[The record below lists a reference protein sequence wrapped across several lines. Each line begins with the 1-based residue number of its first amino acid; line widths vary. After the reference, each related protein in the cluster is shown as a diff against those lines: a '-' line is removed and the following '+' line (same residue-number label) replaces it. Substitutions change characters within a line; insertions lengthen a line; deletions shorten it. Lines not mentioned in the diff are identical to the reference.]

1 MTAWVRGLG
10 RGSGSKLGML
20 DLVMVLVL
28 AEGLDSNLAVM
39 WGSMLVPELGNLG
52 PMSGSARANLVVL
65 QGI

>member
-52 PMSGSARANLVVL
+52 PMLDLMWVNLVVL
-65 QGI
+65 Q